1 VATSFHFDHVVE
13 FAPAQA
19 DEILR
24 AIPAQPGVFALCGAR
39 KEDAPYLTQTTDLR
53 RRMRRLLDPPE
64 SQSKRLNLREKVA
77 RIEYCVTG
85 SAFESS
91 LVLYDATAALFGYTE
106 ARRRLKLHTPYF
118 LRMTMENAFPRVYST
133 NKLSKRGLPQMYGPF
148 PSRLA
153 AERYCDA
160 VLDLFKLRR
169 CYEDLAPYPEHPG
182 CAYGEMKKCIEPCKQ
197 ACTPEEYAAEAAA
210 VKKFFDTRGESMII
224 DIGLEREVA
233 SSAMQF
239 EKAAALHAQWQK
251 VKAAQALA
259 DWLVRPIPMLRAVI
273 VQAAAPKEDHLD
285 DAALFLLDGGCLL
298 GPERLSTLGVRA
310 VKEQTSVGSSLFAQ
324 PLMLQAIPL
333 DGEPVA
339 DSATNSPANSPEDRA
354 THALAALEEKAGKP
368 NDLALLSDHLSL
380 LRRWYYR
387 PEKQRVGEIFLP
399 NEDGTWPIRR
409 ILRGAA
415 RMVLGE
421 PKPLPDVQ
429 REAAKAAAKDVKTR
443 ILHEGRPDV
452 ERTVPVVPK
461 NR

>member
-1 VATSFHFDHVVE
+1 VATIFHFDHIVE

-19 DEILR
+19 DKILR

-39 KEDAPYLTQTTDLR
+39 KEDAPYLTQTADLR

-118 LRMTMENAFPRVYST
+118 LRMTVENAFPRVYST
-133 NKLSKRGLPQMYGPF
+133 NKLSKRGLAQMYGPF

-169 CYEDLAPYPEHPG
+169 CYEDLQPYPEHPG
-182 CAYGEMKKCIEPCKQ
+182 CVYGEMNKCLEPCKQ
-197 ACTPEEYAAEAAA
+197 ACTPEQYAAEAAA

-224 DIGLEREVA
+224 DIGLEREEA

-239 EKAAALHAQWQK
+239 EKAAALHSQWQK

-259 DWLVRPIPMLRAVI
+259 DWIVRPIPQLRAVI
-273 VQAAAPKEDHLD
+273 VQAAAPKEDHLE
-285 DAALFLLDGGCLL
+285 DAALFLLNGGCLV

-333 DGEPVA
+333 EGEPVA
-339 DSATNSPANSPEDRA
+339 DSAANSPANSPEDRA
-354 THALAALEEKAGKP
+354 THALATLEEKAGKP

-399 NEDGTWPIRR
+399 NEDGTWPVRR
-409 ILRGAA
+409 ILRGAT

-429 REAAKAAAKDVKTR
+429 REATKAAKTR